1 MKPTFSNF
9 IVGPSNRLAHQA
21 ALMIADNPDAT
32 YNPLLI
38 RAASGLGKTHLLRAI
53 SNRPRQNKVTRRIIH
68 TTPGG
73 LAHALHAAL
82 QNGRI
87 NALRDQYLDTEM
99 LLVDDL
105 QEIAGKSHTQKMLLN
120 VLDELLGSDRQVVVA
135 STTRPQ
141 DIPSLDPR
149 LCSRLSG
156 GAVVEVQPPEPETYR
171 RILRHKAAA
180 RGVALSDRAAEL
192 VLAGMHGGIRELENR
207 LARLAA
213 YASLHGRPIDDALVH
228 EALLGKLPTDERK
241 ISAIQQAVAT
251 HFGVRTSEIRTKR
264 RTRAVL
270 VPRQIAMHL
279 SHELT
284 SVPASEIGRLF
295 GGHSTS
301 VVLHAFRR
309 IQQLTQRDAGVARSV
324 RLLRDM
330 LIHSGVDN
338 SHIGFP
344 QDDLK
349 QACG

>member
-1 MKPTFSNF
+1 MKPTFANF
-9 IVGPSNRLAHQA
+9 IVGPSNRLAHQT
-21 ALMIADNPDAT
+21 ALTVAYKPDAT

-53 SNRPRQNKVTRRIIH
+53 GSHARQNKATRRIIH
-68 TTPGG
+68 MTPGG
-73 LAHALHAAL
+73 LAHALHTAL
-82 QNGRI
+82 GNGRVDR
-87 NALRDQYLDTEM
+87 LRGQYLNTEM

-105 QEIAGKSHTQKMLLN
+105 QDIAGKNHTQKMLLN
-120 VLDELLGSDRQVVVA
+120 VLDELTGSDRQVVMA

-141 DIPSLDPR
+141 DITSLDPR

-156 GAVVEVQPPEPETYR
+156 STVVDVQQPEAETYR

-180 RGVALSDRAAEL
+180 HRVALSDEAAEL
-192 VLAGMHGGIRELENR
+192 VVAGADGSVRELENR

-213 YASLHGRPIDDALVH
+213 YASLHGRPIDATLVN
-228 EALLGKLPTDERK
+228 EALAGKHATDERK
-241 ISAIQQAVAT
+241 ISAIQQAVAA
-251 HFGVRTSEIRTKR
+251 HFGVGTSEIKTRR

-295 GGHSTS
+295 GGRSTA

-309 IQQLTQRDAGVARSV
+309 IQQLTRRDAGVAQAV

-330 LIHSGVDN
+330 LTHSGVDN
-338 SHIGFP
+338 SHISFP